1 MARITA
7 GVEEGEYGVVAPPV
21 IPGLGGELAPRSE
34 LLLRRAGRG
43 LLFGGVSQAFTARMQ
58 PHGIESMGTNRR
70 HLTRREHCH
79 RDGAPIQ
86 PVGTIESF
94 ADTFLAA
101 SRPPYAM
108 C

>member
-1 MARITA
+1 VARITA

-86 PVGTIESF
+86 PVGTIES
-94 ADTFLAA
+94 
-101 SRPPYAM
+101 SRILS
-108 C
+108 